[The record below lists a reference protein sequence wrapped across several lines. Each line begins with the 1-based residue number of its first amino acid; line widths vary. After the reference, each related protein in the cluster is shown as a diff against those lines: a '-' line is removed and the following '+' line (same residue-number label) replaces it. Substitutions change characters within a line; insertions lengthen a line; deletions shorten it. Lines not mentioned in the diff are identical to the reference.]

1 MRLPCSALLLLV
13 FCACDSAKEGTEG
26 TAAPAASA
34 RPPVEI
40 VVRAVELQK
49 SMTTP
54 PVEKG
59 GEAEEWTAGEGKTYA
74 IITAELAHNACK
86 DGDTLDTALASLVLP
101 GGATE
106 KALGGGAKPEALCV
120 QCAPKEKLDCATAGR
135 LRPFTFL
142 FEIPEATEVDKTQLR
157 YKERD
162 AALAGV
168 KVTDK
173 RGNADLDKE
182 IAAKK
187 AQLDEMRKKLEN
199 TSNMA
204 SGQII
209 ESEMAQLKAEIAALE
224 AKRK

>member
-1 MRLPCSALLLLV
+1 
-13 FCACDSAKEGTEG
+13 
-26 TAAPAASA
+26 
-34 RPPVEI
+34 
-40 VVRAVELQK
+40 
-49 SMTTP
+49 
-54 PVEKG
+54 
-59 GEAEEWTAGEGKTYA
+59 
-74 IITAELAHNACK
+74 
-86 DGDTLDTALASLVLP
+86 
-101 GGATE
+101 
-106 KALGGGAKPEALCV
+106 
-120 QCAPKEKLDCATAGR
+120 
-135 LRPFTFL
+135 
-142 FEIPEATEVDKTQLR
+142 VDKTQLR